1 MKPYMSMKYEIF
13 KTLTLQLCITVK
25 SAKLGSILTPNSF
38 FRGLFESLPLVLSC
52 SILKLHGGDND
63 KFNTTVK
70 LDRLYLM

>member
-1 MKPYMSMKYEIF
+1 MKPSMSMKYEIF

-52 SILKLHGGDND
+52 SILKLHGDND

-70 LDRLYLM
+70 LDRPYLM